1 MKANKYKEKRERL
14 LKKAHELT
22 AKNIQREK
30 DMNYATNELIAIRGA
45 LALLDELENEEKL
58 NEQ

>member
-1 MKANKYKEKRERL
+1 MGANKYKEKRERL

-30 DMNYATNELIAIRGA
+30 DMNSDTNELIAIKGA
-45 LALLDELENEEKL
+45 LALLDELENEE
-58 NEQ
+58 N